1 VGGLSKAIVVL
12 VAGIAV
18 ATIITSVMSIGVV
31 SDAEDFLDG
40 EITDQTFE
48 DAIGPLSGVQT
59 MVSVLTVGTAVVTMI
74 WMYRIAANLRRA
86 DRSTT
91 WNPLFAVFG
100 WILPPIL
107 FVIPF
112 LMLREL
118 WKASDLSAGAERW
131 RSSGE
136 NVALWAW
143 FVVFGVLPTVVAA
156 VQIESLASRGLP
168 AGDLESVAEG
178 IRDSGSIGMVSGVLN
193 VAAAIAWILVVRQL
207 TERHATF
214 TGEQRG

>member
-1 VGGLSKAIVVL
+1 VL
-12 VAGIAV
+12 VASIAV
-18 ATIITSVMSIGVV
+18 ATVITSIMSLAVV
-31 SDAEDFLDG
+31 SDAEDFLADDM
-40 EITDQTFE
+40 TDDAFE
-48 DAIGPLSGVQT
+48 DAIGPLSSVQT
-59 MVSVLTVGTAVVTMI
+59 MVSALTVGTAVVTMI
-74 WMYRIAANLRRA
+74 WMFRLAANLRRA

-118 WKASDLSAGAERW
+118 WKASDLAAGADRW

-136 NVALWAW
+136 NVALWVW
-143 FVVFGVLPTVVAA
+143 FVVFGVLPTFVAA

-178 IRDSGSIGMVSGVLN
+178 IRDSGSIGVVSGLLN
-193 VAAAIAWILVVRQL
+193 VAAAVAWIMVVRQL
-207 TERHATF
+207 TERHTTF
-214 TGEQRG
+214 TGERRS